1 MSHPAFCVDGTL
13 APTFNCRDS
22 AQLPCKL
29 WPAAGTVL
37 TCRGSLS
44 RHEREVLEETVFMF
58 GRAPESYD
66 VMHPSGSLLKTP
78 CGQGFLNV
86 YPDGR
91 HWHLPGGML
100 AADELKPSMV
110 GWLRQIAEMQRRT
123 IAVYSITADE
133 VPLFRDAG
141 YAVNK
146 FGEEP
151 VIDLGG
157 LNWQGKP
164 FEWIRRQTN
173 FCRRQGMVVDEITC
187 PEACKSL
194 SQELQAVLVE
204 DLSDR
209 VYSRP
214 LQLLEGHFDPQFL
227 FRGRLF
233 VARCGEAGRTE
244 AFVAVY
250 PMENGQS
257 WAFETYRRRKDAPR
271 GTVPFLFRTVIDQ
284 LQAEGVRRVSLCLVL
299 GRGVTND
306 ISAEA
311 DPRIRWLLGSGYSR
325 LNFIF
330 NTAGQDHFKSR
341 FRPRYVDRYLC
352 VTPHNSLSSIASFLK
367 TSGALRPN
375 LRNLAARLL
384 KRFGRSSNPG

>member
-1 MSHPAFCVDGTL
+1 MSHTAFSVDGTV
-13 APTFNCRDS
+13 APGSSGWDS
-22 AQLPCKL
+22 ARLPGDL
-29 WPAAGTVL
+29 WMAAGTVL

-66 VMHPSGSLLKTP
+66 VVHPVGSLLRTP
-78 CGQGFLNV
+78 CGQGVLNV

-91 HWHLPGGML
+91 HWHIPGGML

-110 GWLRQIAEMQRRT
+110 DWLRQIADVQRRT
-123 IAVYSITADE
+123 IALYSITADE

-146 FGEEP
+146 LGEEP

-157 LNWQGKP
+157 WNWQGRP

-173 FCRRQGMVVDEITC
+173 FCRRQGLVVNEITC

-194 SQELQAVLVE
+194 SQELLSILVE

-244 AFVAVY
+244 AFVAAF

-299 GRGVTND
+299 GRGVTKD
-306 ISAEA
+306 GSAEA
-311 DPRIRWLLGSGYSR
+311 DPRVRWLLGSAYSR
-325 LNFIF
+325 LNLIF
-330 NTAGQDHFKSR
+330 NSAGQDYFKSR

-352 VTPHNSLSSIASFLK
+352 VTPHNSLSSIVSFMK

-375 LRNLAARLL
+375 LRNLATRLL
-384 KRFGRSSNPG
+384 KSFGRSSNPG